1 MTMEYRR
8 FPMGALWTNAYLLWD
23 REKTAILVDPGGE
36 PSEALDF
43 AERNGLRIEW
53 VLLTHGHG
61 DHIAGLETARAK
73 SARGVAIHRLDAAML
88 TAAEENLSR
97 WLGAPIQCSEAERS
111 LEDEDRL
118 QAGNMTIRVIHTPG
132 HTAGSSCFLV
142 FEGEEVIL
150 LSGDTL
156 FAKSVGRTDLPG
168 GNENDLKASLQKLND
183 LEDGI
188 LVLPGHGPETTL
200 GREKAENPY
209 WP

>member
-1 MTMEYRR
+1 MEYRR

-23 REKTAILVDPGGE
+23 REGTAILVDPGGD

-43 AERNGLRIEW
+43 AEKNRLRIEW

-61 DHIAGLETARAK
+61 DHIAGLDAARGK
-73 SARGVAIHRLDAAML
+73 SSRGVAIHFLDAPML

-97 WLGAPIQCSEAERS
+97 WLGAPIQCSEAEKS
-111 LEDEDRL
+111 LEDGEIL
-118 QAGNMTIRVIHTPG
+118 PAGKMTVRVIHTPG

-142 FEGEEVIL
+142 SEGEEKVL
-150 LSGDTL
+150 VSGDTL
-156 FAKSVGRTDLPG
+156 FARSVGRTDLPG
-168 GNENDLKASLQKLND
+168 GSEKDLKASLLKLND

-188 LVLPGHGPETTL
+188 PVLPGHGPETTL